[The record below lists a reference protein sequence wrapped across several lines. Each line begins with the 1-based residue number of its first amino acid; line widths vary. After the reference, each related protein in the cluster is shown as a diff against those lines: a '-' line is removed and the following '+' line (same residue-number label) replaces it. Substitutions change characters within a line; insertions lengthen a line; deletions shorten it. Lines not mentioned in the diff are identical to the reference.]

1 MGRHLAW
8 RHWAQPCG
16 ETNMAAVKAY
26 NLEPERVLEE
36 NKVSND
42 DSDTSERLR
51 SLNWSAAF
59 VVNSEKL

>member
-1 MGRHLAW
+1 
-8 RHWAQPCG
+8 
-16 ETNMAAVKAY
+16 MAAVKAY

-42 DSDTSERLR
+42 DSDTSE
-51 SLNWSAAF
+51 AF

>member
-1 MGRHLAW
+1 
-8 RHWAQPCG
+8 
-16 ETNMAAVKAY
+16 MAAVKAY

-51 SLNWSAAF
+51 SLNWSTAF